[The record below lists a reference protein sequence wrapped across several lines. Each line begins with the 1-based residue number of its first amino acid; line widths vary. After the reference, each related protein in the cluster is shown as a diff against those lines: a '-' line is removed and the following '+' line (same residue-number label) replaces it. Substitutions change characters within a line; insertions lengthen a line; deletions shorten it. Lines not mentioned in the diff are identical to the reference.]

1 MPARPSTQ
9 PAVPDATD
17 PNPSASAIG
26 RAPTRVAGGAVPP
39 SAPPG
44 QTAQVAPRVLDS
56 ATHIRDNRVGTY
68 MHGAEGL
75 QTPGTDAKLR
85 LTTGKVIPGT
95 RYRIIR
101 WLGEGGM
108 GVVYEAEH
116 VDIERRVALKILR
129 FDLSQQ
135 ATMVQVFKDEAK
147 AAGRLGSQYL
157 VDLYDF
163 GELSD
168 GRLFFAMELLDGH
181 DLVPPDE
188 HYSMEPSMLIATL
201 RQTCKGLGVAHRAGV
216 VHRDIKPENILTT
229 TAPDGREQVKIV
241 DFGISSMLAAG
252 MQGGG
257 GLAGTPHYMAPEL
270 ILSQP
275 FDGRLD
281 IYAIGCMAYEFL
293 TGQPP
298 FDAKTIELLL
308 EKQVNESPI
317 APRDIRPDAEIHPAI
332 EAVVMKCLAKDAAD
346 RYVDTADLEAALCE
360 AQIAAG
366 LRTDW
371 DDLPLPELPNDPQR
385 RAAIAA
391 GMPSPHAPSTEK
403 RRGWLWP
410 VVAGVSTLSAAG
422 LAGFLMMGAGP
433 TEQEVDDVERLTA
446 EARSEAAK
454 ANWIVPPADDPD
466 GGSAYQKVLDLEDL
480 EGTAEDLGDDRGDEL
495 RIEFSGTLVKHA
507 DELYEHGAKDLATHY
522 YFYALVFDDSNKY
535 AFERSGATPAML
547 ANYIEMAKEGKF
559 SDADRLVSTAAAAEL
574 EQDPE
579 KKEQKLAEAT
589 KMLEDGENNEAAM
602 MLASSE
608 TARNLMRRKRPKKR
622 NADGDDVDPL
632 VAAATKAPAPD
643 PADFDLGEPEPGPAA
658 EPAETKKAGKKPRK
672 PRSKTKDPTELLG
685 QAERD
690 PAKAAELANQGIAAL
705 RAGQRGKA
713 SSLFNQAISFDR
725 RNAKALMG
733 LSDVYF
739 DTGKNQKAVEY
750 AERAVRASPANTSY
764 RLKLGDAYF
773 KVLRYRDALEQ
784 YEKAKAK
791 GSKRAQ
797 ARIDKVKAKTGG

>member
-1 MPARPSTQ
+1 MQPGPTAR
-9 PAVPDATD
+9 
-17 PNPSASAIG
+17 
-26 RAPTRVAGGAVPP
+26 
-39 SAPPG
+39 
-44 QTAQVAPRVLDS
+44 VAPRAVSDTRELRDS
-56 ATHIRDNRVGTY
+56 RLGTY
-68 MHGAEGL
+68 MRGTEGL
-75 QTPGTDAKLR
+75 HTPGTESKLK
-85 LTTGKVIPGT
+85 LTHGKTIPGT

-135 ATMVQVFKDEAK
+135 AHMVKVFKDEAK

-188 HYSMEPSMLIATL
+188 QYSMDPGTLIAIL

-252 MQGGG
+252 ANGGA

-270 ILSQP
+270 ILSRP

-293 TGQPP
+293 AGIPP
-298 FDAKTIELLL
+298 FDAKSIEHLL
-308 EKQVNESPI
+308 EKQVNDI
-317 APRDIRPDAEIHPAI
+317 PRPLREVRPDANIHPSI
-332 EAVVMKCLAKDAAD
+332 EQVVMQCLAKDPIN
-346 RYVDTADLEAALCE
+346 RYATTDDLEAALCE

-366 LRTDW
+366 ITTDW
-371 DDLPLPELPNDPQR
+371 DDLPLPDLPGDPQR

-391 GMPSPHAPSTEK
+391 AMPSPHAPKSGK
-403 RRGWLWP
+403 RPGWVWP
-410 VVAGVSTLSAAG
+410 VVAGVSTMAAVG
-422 LAGFLMMGAGP
+422 LGVFLLMGGGP
-433 TEQEVDDVERLTA
+433 TDEEVDDVERLTA
-446 EARSEAAK
+446 EARNEASR
-454 ANWIVPPADDPD
+454 ANWIVPPPD
-466 GGSAYQKVLDLEDL
+466 EDGASAYQKVIELEDL
-480 EGTAEDLGDDRGDEL
+480 EGTAEDLGDERGDEL
-495 RIEFSGTLVKHA
+495 RVEFSGTLVKHA
-507 DELYEHGAKDLATHY
+507 DELYDHGAKDLASHY

-535 AFERSGATPAML
+535 AWERSGATPGML
-547 ANYIEMAKEGKF
+547 ANYTRMAQEGQF
-559 SDADRLVSTAAAAEL
+559 SDADRLFSTAAAAEL

-579 KKEQKLAEAT
+579 KKEQKMAEAA
-589 KMLEDGENNEAAM
+589 KLMDDDESDAVMVAAR
-602 MLASSE
+602 SQ
-608 TARNLMRRKRPKKR
+608 TARKLLGRSRKKR
-622 NADGDDVDPL
+622 KGSDDDVDPA
-632 VAAATKAPAPD
+632 VAAATKDPPVPD
-643 PADFDLGEPEPGPAA
+643 PADFALGDAPPEPAAAVA
-658 EPAETKKAGKKPRK
+658 EPAAAPKKKKH
-672 PRSKTKDPTELLG
+672 RSKTKDPTELLG

-690 PAKAAELANQGIAAL
+690 PQKASELADQGVAAL
-705 RAGQRGKA
+705 RAGQRSKA
-713 SSLFNQAISFDR
+713 ASLFNQAISFDR
-725 RNAKALMG
+725 KNAKALMG

-750 AERAVRASPANTSY
+750 AERAVRASPANKSY

-791 GSKRAQ
+791 GSTRAQ
-797 ARIDKVKAKTGG
+797 ARIDKVKAKLGG

>member
-1 MPARPSTQ
+1 M
-9 PAVPDATD
+9 
-17 PNPSASAIG
+17 
-26 RAPTRVAGGAVPP
+26 PP
-39 SAPPG
+39 SIPP
-44 QTAQVAPRVLDS
+44 TPSPRVAPRSVNGTSDARAIGDTRL
-56 ATHIRDNRVGTY
+56 GTY
-68 MHGAEGL
+68 MRGTEGL
-75 QTPGTDAKLR
+75 QTPGTESKLK
-85 LTTGKVIPGT
+85 LTHGKTIPGT

-135 ATMVQVFKDEAK
+135 AQMVKVFKDEAK

-163 GELSD
+163 GELAD

-188 HYSMEPSMLIATL
+188 HYSMDPGTLIAIL

-252 MQGGG
+252 ADGGA

-270 ILSQP
+270 ILSRP

-293 TGQPP
+293 AGAPP
-298 FDAKTIELLL
+298 FDARTIEDLL
-308 EKQVNESPI
+308 EKQVNDSPR
-317 APRDIRPDAEIHPAI
+317 PLREVRPDANVHPAI
-332 EAVVMKCLAKDAAD
+332 EQVVMQCLAKDPIN
-346 RYVDTADLEAALCE
+346 RYATTDDLEAALCE

-366 LRTDW
+366 ITTDW
-371 DDLPLPELPNDPQR
+371 DDLPLPDLPNDPQR

-391 GMPSPHAPSTEK
+391 AMPSPHAPQSGK
-403 RRGWLWP
+403 RAGWVWP
-410 VVAGVSTLSAAG
+410 VVAGVSTMAAVG
-422 LAGFLMMGAGP
+422 LGAYLLMGGGP
-433 TEQEVDDVERLTA
+433 TDEEVDDVERLTS
-446 EARSEAAK
+446 EARNEASR
-454 ANWIVPPADDPD
+454 ANWIVPPPD
-466 GGSAYQKVLDLEDL
+466 EDGASAYQKVMELEDL
-480 EGTAEDLGDDRGDEL
+480 EGTAEDLGDERGGEL

-507 DELYEHGAKDLATHY
+507 DELYDHGAKDLASHY

-535 AFERSGATPAML
+535 AWERSGATPGML
-547 ANYIEMAKEGKF
+547 SNYTRMAKEGQF
-559 SDADRLVSTAAAAEL
+559 SDADRLFSTAAAAEL

-579 KKEQKLAEAT
+579 KKEQKMAEAA
-589 KMLEDGENNEAAM
+589 KMMDDDSDAV
-602 MLASSE
+602 MLA
-608 TARNLMRRKRPKKR
+608 ARSQTGRKLLGHSRKKQR
-622 NADGDDVDPL
+622 GSDDDVDPL
-632 VAAATKAPAPD
+632 VAQVTKAPPAPD
-643 PADFDLGEPEPGPAA
+643 PADFELDDDPPEVESTA
-658 EPAETKKAGKKPRK
+658 ESSVQPRK
-672 PRSKTKDPTELLG
+672 KKLRSRTKDPTELLG

-690 PAKAAELANQGIAAL
+690 PGQAADLANEGEAAL
-705 RAGQRGKA
+705 LAGQRSKA
-713 SSLFNQAISFDR
+713 ASLFNQAISFDR
-725 RNAKALMG
+725 KNAKALMG

-750 AERAVRASPANTSY
+750 AERAVRASPSNQNY

-791 GSKRAQ
+791 GSTRAQ
-797 ARIDKVKAKTGG
+797 ARIDKVKAKLGG

>member
-1 MPARPSTQ
+1 M
-9 PAVPDATD
+9 
-17 PNPSASAIG
+17 
-26 RAPTRVAGGAVPP
+26 PP

-44 QTAQVAPRVLDS
+44 PTAPGHGRPGVGATTQKNLRDS
-56 ATHIRDNRVGTY
+56 RVGTY
-68 MHGAEGL
+68 MRGTEGL
-75 QTPGTDAKLR
+75 HTPGTEAKLR
-85 LTTGKVIPGT
+85 LTTGKAIPGT

-135 ATMVQVFKDEAK
+135 AHMVQVFKDEAK

-188 HYSMEPSMLIATL
+188 QYSMDPATLIPIL

-229 TAPDGREQVKIV
+229 TAPDGREQIKIV

-252 MQGGG
+252 SQGGA

-270 ILSQP
+270 ILSRP

-293 TGQPP
+293 AGQPP
-298 FDAKTIELLL
+298 FDAKTIEHLL
-308 EKQVNESPI
+308 EKQVNDI
-317 APRDIRPDAEIHPAI
+317 PRPLRQVRPDAEVHPAL
-332 EAVVMKCLAKDAAD
+332 EAVIMRCLAKDPAD
-346 RYVDTADLEAALCE
+346 RYTDTADLEAALCE

-366 LRTDW
+366 IRTDW
-371 DDLPLPELPNDPQR
+371 DDLPLPDLPHDPDR
-385 RAAIAA
+385 RAAIASR
-391 GMPSPHAPSTEK
+391 MPSPHAPSK
-403 RRGWLWP
+403 SGRPGWLWP
-410 VVAGVSTLSAAG
+410 VVAGASTLAAVG
-422 LAGFLMMGAGP
+422 LGAFLLLGKGP
-433 TEQEVDDVERLTA
+433 TEQEVNEVDQLTA
-446 EARSEAAK
+446 EAREEASRAH
-454 ANWIVPPADDPD
+454 WVVPPKDEPD
-466 GGSAYQKVLDLEDL
+466 ASAYVKVLELEAI
-480 EGTAEDLGDDRGDEL
+480 EGTAEDLGDERGLEL
-495 RIEFSGTLVKHA
+495 RKEFSSTLVKQA
-507 DELYEHGAKDLATHY
+507 DQLFDGGAEELAAQY
-522 YFYALVFDDSNKY
+522 YFYALVFDETNQY
-535 AFERSGATPAML
+535 AFDRSKTTPVALGM
-547 ANYIEMAKEGKF
+547 YIDKAKQGVF
-559 SDADRLVSTAAAAEL
+559 TDLDRVQSTMAAAEV
-574 EQDPE
+574 EQDPA
-579 KKEQKLAEAT
+579 KKEQMQAEAAQ
-589 KMLEDGENNEAAM
+589 MLDDEGDAAM
-602 MLASSE
+602 LLASSE
-608 TARNLMRRKRPKKR
+608 SARKLMRNKGGRRKGG
-622 NADGDDVDPL
+622 AGEDDDVDPL

-643 PADFDLGEPEPGPAA
+643 PDDFKLGGDEPADVEEAA
-658 EPAETKKAGKKPRK
+658 EVEEDEKSSGSKRSRQR
-672 PRSKTKDPTELLG
+672 RSKTKDPTELLG

-690 PAKAAELANQGIAAL
+690 PEKAAALAEEGLAAL
-705 RAGQRGKA
+705 HAGQRSKA

-725 RNAKALMG
+725 KNAKALMG

-750 AERAVRASPANTSY
+750 AERAVRASPANQSY

-784 YEKAKAK
+784 YEKAKSM
-791 GSKRAQ
+791 GSGKAQ
-797 ARIDKVKAKTGG
+797 ARIDKVKAKLGG

>member
-1 MPARPSTQ
+1 M
-9 PAVPDATD
+9 
-17 PNPSASAIG
+17 
-26 RAPTRVAGGAVPP
+26 PP

-44 QTAQVAPRVLDS
+44 PTAHVAPRALDHTS
-56 ATHIRDNRVGTY
+56 ETGTRLGTY
-68 MHGAEGL
+68 MRGTEGL
-75 QTPGTDAKLR
+75 QTPGTESKLK
-85 LTTGKVIPGT
+85 LTQGKAIPGT

-135 ATMVQVFKDEAK
+135 AHMVKVFKDEAK

-188 HYSMEPSMLIATL
+188 QYSMDPGTFIAIL

-229 TAPDGREQVKIV
+229 TAPDGREQIKIV

-252 MQGGG
+252 SNGGA

-270 ILSQP
+270 VLSQP

-293 TGQPP
+293 AGVPP
-298 FDAKTIELLL
+298 FDSKTIEGLL
-308 EKQVNESPI
+308 EKQVTET
-317 APRDIRPDAEIHPAI
+317 PRPLRTVRPDANIHPEVERVI
-332 EAVVMKCLAKDAAD
+332 MQCLAKNPID
-346 RYVDTADLEAALCE
+346 RFATTDDLEAALCE

-366 LRTDW
+366 IRTDW
-371 DDLPLPELPNDPQR
+371 DDLPLPDLPNDPQR

-391 GMPSPHAPSTEK
+391 AMPSPHAPSTSK
-403 RRGWLWP
+403 RPGWVWP
-410 VVAGVSTLSAAG
+410 VVAGVSTMAAVG
-422 LAGFLMMGAGP
+422 LGAFLLMGGGP

-446 EARSEAAK
+446 EARSEASR
-454 ANWIVPPADDPD
+454 ANWIVPPPDDN
-466 GGSAYQKVLDLEDL
+466 GASAYQKVVELEEL
-480 EGTAEDLGDDRGDEL
+480 EGTAEDLGDERGGEL

-507 DELYEHGAKDLATHY
+507 DELYEHGAKDLASHY
-522 YFYALVFDDSNKY
+522 YFYALVFDDSNEY
-535 AFERSGATPAML
+535 AWERSGATPGML
-547 ANYIEMAKEGKF
+547 ANYTRMAAQGEF
-559 SDADRLVSTAAAAEL
+559 SDADRLFSTAAAAEL

-579 KKEQKLAEAT
+579 KKEQKMAEAA
-589 KMLEDGENNEAAM
+589 KLMDDDEGDAVLVA
-602 MLASSE
+602 ASSQ
-608 TARNLMRRKRPKKR
+608 TARKLLGRNRKKPKG
-622 NADGDDVDPL
+622 AEDDVDPL
-632 VAAATKAPAPD
+632 VAEATKPPPTPD
-643 PADFDLGEPEPGPAA
+643 PADFALDDAAQDPPSAA
-658 EPAETKKAGKKPRK
+658 EPAAPKKRK
-672 PRSKTKDPTELLG
+672 HRSKTKDPTELLG

-690 PAKAAELANQGIAAL
+690 PQKAAELAEQGVAAL
-705 RAGQRGKA
+705 RSGQRSKA
-713 SSLFNQAISFDR
+713 ASLFNQAISFDR
-725 RNAKALMG
+725 KNAKALMG

-750 AERAVRASPANTSY
+750 AERAVRASPANKSY

-784 YEKAKAK
+784 YEKAKSK
-791 GSKRAQ
+791 GSSRAQ
-797 ARIDKVKAKTGG
+797 ARIDKVKAKLGG

>member
-1 MPARPSTQ
+1 M
-9 PAVPDATD
+9 
-17 PNPSASAIG
+17 
-26 RAPTRVAGGAVPP
+26 PP
-39 SAPPG
+39 SMPPG
-44 QTAQVAPRVLDS
+44 PTARVAPRAVADTREIGDS
-56 ATHIRDNRVGTY
+56 RLGTY
-68 MHGAEGL
+68 MRGTEGL
-75 QTPGTDAKLR
+75 HTPGTESKLK
-85 LTTGKVIPGT
+85 LTQGKTIPGT

-135 ATMVQVFKDEAK
+135 AHMVKVFKDEAK

-188 HYSMEPSMLIATL
+188 QYSMDPGTLIAIL

-252 MQGGG
+252 ANGGA

-270 ILSQP
+270 ILSKP

-293 TGQPP
+293 AGVPP
-298 FDAKTIELLL
+298 FDAKSIEHLL
-308 EKQVNESPI
+308 EKQVNDT
-317 APRDIRPDAEIHPAI
+317 PRPLREVRPDANIHPAI
-332 EAVVMKCLAKDAAD
+332 EQVVMQCLAKDPIN
-346 RYVDTADLEAALCE
+346 RYATTDDLEAALCE

-366 LRTDW
+366 ITTDW
-371 DDLPLPELPNDPQR
+371 DDLPLPDLPNDPQR

-391 GMPSPHAPSTEK
+391 AMPSPHAPRAGK
-403 RRGWLWP
+403 RPGWVWP
-410 VVAGVSTLSAAG
+410 VVAGVSTMAAVG
-422 LAGFLMMGAGP
+422 LTAFLLMGGGP
-433 TEQEVDDVERLTA
+433 TDQEVDDVERLTA
-446 EARSEAAK
+446 EARSEAAR
-454 ANWIVPPADDPD
+454 ANWIVPPPD
-466 GGSAYQKVLDLEDL
+466 EDGASAYQKVIALEDL
-480 EGTAEDLGDDRGDEL
+480 EGTAEDLGDERGGEL

-507 DELYEHGAKDLATHY
+507 DELYEHGAKDLASHY

-535 AFERSGATPAML
+535 AWERSGATPGML
-547 ANYIEMAKEGKF
+547 ANYTRMAKEGQF
-559 SDADRLVSTAAAAEL
+559 SDADRLFSTAAAAEL

-579 KKEQKLAEAT
+579 KKEQKMAEAAEL
-589 KMLEDGENNEAAM
+589 MDDDESDVVMVAAR
-602 MLASSE
+602 SQ
-608 TARNLMRRKRPKKR
+608 TARKLLGQSRRKRKGT
-622 NADGDDVDPL
+622 DDDVDPL
-632 VAAATKAPAPD
+632 VAAATKAPPAPD
-643 PADFDLGEPEPGPAA
+643 PADFDLGDDPPDATPATA
-658 EPAETKKAGKKPRK
+658 EPTAPKKKKHRT
-672 PRSKTKDPTELLG
+672 KTKDPTELLG
-685 QAERD
+685 QAERN
-690 PAKAAELANQGIAAL
+690 PEKAAELADQGVAAL
-705 RAGQRGKA
+705 RAGQRSKA
-713 SSLFNQAISFDR
+713 ASLFNQAISFDR
-725 RNAKALMG
+725 KNAKALMG

-750 AERAVRASPANTSY
+750 AERAVRASPANKSY

-784 YEKAKAK
+784 YEKAKSK
-791 GSKRAQ
+791 GSTRAQ
-797 ARIDKVKAKTGG
+797 ARIDKVKAKLGG